1 MKHSSQ
7 SIGRIGEI
15 SVELELTRR
24 GWLVGNFN
32 SNIQNAAIYDLF
44 AVKKN
49 NKKIIRV
56 KSYSLKKNNTG
67 TIQYTAKKNGEI
79 FLDLLKDN
87 KDDYVILC
95 GVCDGTVEEYFILP
109 TLEVSKVM
117 IEANRIYHTG
127 VKKDGSKRK
136 VTKHRAIKLEDS
148 KDHFWTGWRKKWIN
162 YRNNWNIL
170 D

>member
-1 MKHSSQ
+1 M
-7 SIGRIGEI
+7 
-15 SVELELTRR
+15 
-24 GWLVGNFN
+24 
-32 SNIQNAAIYDLF
+32 
-44 AVKKN
+44 
-49 NKKIIRV
+49 
-56 KSYSLKKNNTG
+56 
-67 TIQYTAKKNGEI
+67 
-79 FLDLLKDN
+79 KDN

-170 D
+170 DWNMIIIIK